1 MSFKFELSISHLYV
15 CSMVYKDINR
25 YFMGILREAVAVWG
39 NLNRSCFGCYYTKMA
54 ILFKDYF
61 NIMGK
66 KLSLLPCPSY
76 FSHRVFRRN
85 Q

>member
-25 YFMGILREAVAVWG
+25 YFMGILREVVAVWE
-39 NLNRSCFGCYYTKMA
+39 NLNRSCFGCYYSKKA

-66 KLSLLPCPSY
+66 KLSHLSCPSY
-76 FSHRVFRRN
+76 FSRRAFRRKR
-85 Q
+85 